1 MEDFVNFSQC
11 FVAVFGEETDVFSG
25 RLLPILEQF
34 YRDSDDEVRSIIA
47 SGFHEI
53 VAQHKIA
60 PMGSKNAKNSSSISA
75 SVPLLLGPF
84 VDLLSSGNAD
94 IVQQLTANLHRI
106 LQILYAEIS
115 ASGTKNR
122 THLIF
127 AKLDRILVNCN
138 NLMKGSGSWRAHE
151 AYLNGIAVLRNL
163 VSTKD
168 LLSNFVS
175 LLKQEVLTARALP
188 CRIAAAQTLLL
199 MMREFATSRAR
210 QNIVKFFVH
219 EIGHHSS
226 CYRRRLLLHTELSL
240 LQYFSREIF
249 IDKFLPAVLK
259 LYADQISNIRLVYC
273 TILHFDELIIRASFH
288 ESGHTLLLYLLKD
301 ADQHIRT
308 VLIRRPVFTF
318 GMTVAKPRENY
329 SQKQLVARLQMQFGG
344 TVAESL
350 KFGNVVLDNHD
361 KSDRLYCGSISRCT
375 SVSGNMVIL
384 LVSNE
389 INSTGC
395 CTLLLP
401 CIIQLCKD
409 EDPSVREAILSSMAL
424 YLPHFSKDAKKPVL
438 LPLLRNLDF
447 ACQQNATNATQQQTT
462 AQKQVSVENGT
473 PPAVA
478 GNAQQQKLQQLC
490 VACRRMCAYNFPH
503 LIFAK
508 LDRIL
513 VNCNNLMKG
522 SGSWRAHEAYLN
534 GIAVLRNLVSTKD
547 LLSNFVS
554 LLKQEVLTAR
564 ALPCRIAAA
573 QTLLLMMREFA
584 TSRARQNIVKF
595 FVHEIGARIAGIRT
609 ERNFTTTHPTGA
621 LFYAQPQNFIPIHR
635 QFTLPELDSLPQH
648 RQNRAQKLQDDAKKA
663 LFALFVKGK
672 TEKKINAKCQHNG
685 VTFSLVDESI
695 YDLLAQS
702 FTIDELIIR
711 ASFHESGHTLL
722 LYLLKDA
729 DQHIRT
735 VLIRRPVFTFGMTVA
750 KPRENYSQK
759 QLVARLQMQFGGTVA
774 ESLKFG
780 NVVLDNHD
788 KSDRLYCAR
797 YIVIDFVILK
807 I

>member
-1 MEDFVNFSQC
+1 MRKENSKNSAASTDSDANAKSGGDVSPTAPTEEEAEEISANEQQKEQRKPLDALYAAAREEFDLDMSPLDSAMKTLREGREIQKLSVLRNLMQKSPCCCRCCAIWTLHANRTQPMPPSSRRRHKNKC

-259 LYADQISNIRLVYC
+259 LYADQISNIRTHFHDKSSNRWANRFC

-424 YLPHFSKDAKKPVL
+424 CLPHFSKDAKKPVL

-462 AQKQVSVENGT
+462 AQKQGDNS
-473 PPAVA
+473 
-478 GNAQQQKLQQLC
+478 K
-490 VACRRMCAYNFPH
+490 
-503 LIFAK
+503 
-508 LDRIL
+508 
-513 VNCNNLMKG
+513 
-522 SGSWRAHEAYLN
+522 
-534 GIAVLRNLVSTKD
+534 
-547 LLSNFVS
+547 
-554 LLKQEVLTAR
+554 
-564 ALPCRIAAA
+564 RIA
-573 QTLLLMMREFA
+573 
-584 TSRARQNIVKF
+584 
-595 FVHEIGARIAGIRT
+595 
-609 ERNFTTTHPTGA
+609 
-621 LFYAQPQNFIPIHR
+621 
-635 QFTLPELDSLPQH
+635 
-648 RQNRAQKLQDDAKKA
+648 
-663 LFALFVKGK
+663 
-672 TEKKINAKCQHNG
+672 
-685 VTFSLVDESI
+685 
-695 YDLLAQS
+695 
-702 FTIDELIIR
+702 
-711 ASFHESGHTLL
+711 
-722 LYLLKDA
+722 
-729 DQHIRT
+729 
-735 VLIRRPVFTFGMTVA
+735 
-750 KPRENYSQK
+750 
-759 QLVARLQMQFGGTVA
+759 
-774 ESLKFG
+774 
-780 NVVLDNHD
+780 
-788 KSDRLYCAR
+788 
-797 YIVIDFVILK
+797 
-807 I
+807 